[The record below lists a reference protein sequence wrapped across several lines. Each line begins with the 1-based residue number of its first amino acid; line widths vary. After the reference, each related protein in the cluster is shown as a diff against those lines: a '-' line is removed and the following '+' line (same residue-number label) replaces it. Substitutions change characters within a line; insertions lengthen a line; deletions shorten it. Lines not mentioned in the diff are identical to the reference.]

1 MYEAIVKNTVEI
13 LCQLPVPFPESRLLA
28 GIVKEYRAPQQEM
41 FMNDNYHYA
50 MGTAYL
56 KLGILGVSEKA
67 EESSK
72 TVETEKQR
80 ELLSSIAIVYRE
92 ISNYLSRYAEAVHKQ
107 AESDKQRHTGDML
120 KALSTR
126 PPQHFDEALQ
136 LVYIMWKLRTLYK
149 KHADLG
155 RLDVHLR
162 ELFEKDMTSG
172 YMSEQDVLDY
182 LLCFWELL
190 NENDSGDTL
199 LNVMVGGRNIDG
211 SDAGSRLSVLM
222 LKAVQLCRQT
232 EPHINVRV
240 HPELDPAIYQAMLE
254 VQLMGQGQATMYND
268 EVIIPSLMKFGIP
281 EELACCYANDGCS
294 EITLDGYSGIDY
306 AHIDIVGVFELAFN
320 NGSWA
325 DRTYRKKVHYWNN
338 SDPDYFYTPHAVC
351 GYASGD
357 PQTCETFE
365 KFYQMF
371 LKQYEFQIRNKAEE
385 LKRLYDDRM
394 SFVTTS
400 VFLNGTYDFVLEH
413 GDDILGGGFPFAEYM
428 LFSGSIPTAADC
440 LIAVKSLVYD
450 RKIYTISELKEAIRV
465 DFKGYEGM
473 RKQMLNTP
481 KFGNDIDEVD
491 LFARDI
497 ARCFCDCLQNFRK
510 ESGFAVM
517 PALYGF
523 RFLEESY
530 GVAATPDGRH
540 YGDPIAEHYCATP
553 GRAVNGPT
561 ALLNSIAKA
570 KEEISMAVG
579 VCAVQITLPRNLGNT
594 DEESLMILDGLNRAA
609 VAGGLNHMNIG
620 IYDAELLREAQR
632 NPEQHKDI
640 IVRVW
645 GYSARFV
652 TLCKEMQDHVINRI
666 TAVN

>member
-491 LFARDI
+491 LLARDI

-579 VCAVQITLPRNLGNT
+579 VCAVQITLSRNLGNT

>member
-162 ELFEKDMTSG
+162 ELFEKDMASG

-211 SDAGSRLSVLM
+211 SNAGSRLSVLM

-450 RKIYTISELKEAIRV
+450 RKIYT
-465 DFKGYEGM
+465 FGTKGGHS
-473 RKQMLNTP
+473 
-481 KFGNDIDEVD
+481 
-491 LFARDI
+491 
-497 ARCFCDCLQNFRK
+497 C
-510 ESGFAVM
+510 
-517 PALYGF
+517 
-523 RFLEESY
+523 RF
-530 GVAATPDGRH
+530 
-540 YGDPIAEHYCATP
+540 
-553 GRAVNGPT
+553 
-561 ALLNSIAKA
+561 
-570 KEEISMAVG
+570 
-579 VCAVQITLPRNLGNT
+579 
-594 DEESLMILDGLNRAA
+594 
-609 VAGGLNHMNIG
+609 
-620 IYDAELLREAQR
+620 
-632 NPEQHKDI
+632 
-640 IVRVW
+640 
-645 GYSARFV
+645 
-652 TLCKEMQDHVINRI
+652 
-666 TAVN
+666 

>member
-491 LFARDI
+491 LLARDI

-570 KEEISMAVG
+570 KEEISMVVG

>member
-491 LFARDI
+491 LLARDI

-579 VCAVQITLPRNLGNT
+579 VCAVQITLPHNLGNT